1 MSLRIKIPGN
11 LSAEPQSQPST
22 SASSL
27 TKRKSSTKRPLVYS
41 DDEEEFPDLLDVLSE
56 PPRVKRARTVDTDE
70 PSSVVDPGDVE
81 MEVDVDGDGEP
92 IGSAADDHRF
102 LPEGA
107 HSLHVPIDDA
117 SPQRSPHSKEPK
129 EDVKKHRKS
138 ASVSATTKKPR
149 HVVYS
154 DNDESDID
162 IEADFTEDDLLDEA
176 ALSFVDPDDDDDFMV
191 HSAPKRGGSKAKAG
205 GTSRSKSGKGQA
217 GMLRIAKG
225 KGSKE
230 KDKDRVNDGDN
241 EIFMRDERKLPVPP
255 VTTSRASSAAAQTQV
270 SDLFA
275 SDEATAALTT
285 TGAASASD
293 STVPQPAKDTP
304 DPSIAKKRKLP
315 TIKKTKTPG
324 STVIPSSTAHKPP
337 PPPAQEPTKSSLP
350 TAEQRKQALTG
361 VRDVDLAD
369 SKIYAELFN
378 KGTGGNTPR
387 SGLNRREKEEERRKE
402 LDKMRDEA
410 RARRAEEAKFTFD
423 LQSQADNIARFEQR
437 LRAENSTVLHPNF
450 LAAKFRDE
458 WELEKR
464 NKRRDERGNLKR
476 EGEVS

>member
-1 MSLRIKIPGN
+1 
-11 LSAEPQSQPST
+11 
-22 SASSL
+22 
-27 TKRKSSTKRPLVYS
+27 
-41 DDEEEFPDLLDVLSE
+41 
-56 PPRVKRARTVDTDE
+56 
-70 PSSVVDPGDVE
+70 

-378 KGTGGNTPR
+378 KGVSSILPR
-387 SGLNRREKEEERRKE
+387 L
-402 LDKMRDEA
+402 
-410 RARRAEEAKFTFD
+410 
-423 LQSQADNIARFEQR
+423 
-437 LRAENSTVLHPNF
+437 
-450 LAAKFRDE
+450 
-458 WELEKR
+458 
-464 NKRRDERGNLKR
+464 
-476 EGEVS
+476 